1 MDLKQRR
8 RVGFL
13 IRIALIFGT
22 VAFVGVWALRKVPRP
37 PENVSVQR
45 EAPTAAALGK
55 GDIQIISTN
64 GAVDLILQGDKIMGG
79 LSPATVARVRA
90 DLDKSKG
97 GDSTGFGG
105 MIAGIV
111 KSSVASA
118 IGTHVTYPLSEV
130 KEVIFEGGRLVI
142 VIQSGER
149 KDLGNIKTDGEEAPV
164 RFSTT
169 DGDRFVA
176 AVVARKK
183 ELGIP

>member
-1 MDLKQRR
+1 MNLQNRR
-8 RVGFL
+8 RVGIL
-13 IRIALIFGT
+13 IRIALILGT
-22 VAFVGVWALRKVPRP
+22 FAFVGMWLVRRVPKP

-55 GDIQIISTN
+55 GDLQIISTD

-79 LSPATVARVRA
+79 LSPATVAKVRA
-90 DLDKSKG
+90 KMDESKMK
-97 GDSTGFGG
+97 DSSGFGG

-111 KSSVASA
+111 KASVADA

-130 KEVIFEGGRLVI
+130 REVAFEDGKLV
-142 VIQSGER
+142 VVTKAGER
-149 KDLGNIKTDGEEAPV
+149 KRVNVNSDDGKKST
-164 RFSTT
+164 RFS
-169 DGDRFVA
+169 DADADRFVA